1 MSLRSPVTTVA
12 MSVANSAKT
21 IVDIIVIED
30 VYRRTSIM
38 VGVVVVTMTV
48 IGMVAIARMINM

>member
-1 MSLRSPVTTVA
+1 MSLRAPVTTVA

-38 VGVVVVTMTV
+38 VVVVVVTMTV

>member
-1 MSLRSPVTTVA
+1 MSPVTTVA

-38 VGVVVVTMTV
+38 VVVVVVTMTV